1 MTLFFGDEKMLIN
14 PLSTN
19 IVTKSLSKSLDIAAL
34 KQKITAS
41 NLANIDTPGYK
52 AKTMDFR
59 SALKNAVKNATY
71 SSMGLD
77 MTDNNHLEISNEGLS
92 LSIEEDNETIPKNDG
107 NNVDLD
113 KEMMEM
119 SETNAVF
126 KVSTRFLIDK
136 IRMIKYTLR
145 EGR

>member
-1 MTLFFGDEKMLIN
+1 MLID

-19 IVTKSLSKSLDIAAL
+19 RVTQTLTKSLDVAAL
-34 KQKITAS
+34 KQKVAAS

-52 AKTMDFR
+52 AKKLDFR
-59 SALKNAVKNATY
+59 EALKKASSANA
-71 SSMGLD
+71 G
-77 MTDNNHLEISNEGLS
+77 SNGFGLS
-92 LSIEEDNETIPKNDG
+92 RTNQNHFECEMENSKLSSLIEEDTETIPKNDG

-113 KEMMEM
+113 KEMMELT
-119 SETNAVF
+119 EANAVF
-126 KVSTRFLIDK
+126 KVTSRLLMDK

>member
-1 MTLFFGDEKMLIN
+1 MLID

-19 IVTKSLSKSLDIAAL
+19 KVTQTLTKSLDIAAL
-34 KQKITAS
+34 KQKVAAS

-52 AKTMDFR
+52 AKKLDFKD
-59 SALKNAVKNATY
+59 ALKKAENQNTGADNF
-71 SSMGLD
+71 GLAR
-77 MTDNNHLEISNEGLS
+77 TNRNHFECELENSKLTS
-92 LSIEEDNETIPKNDG
+92 LIEEDTETIPKNDG

-113 KEMMEM
+113 KEMVELT
-119 SETNAVF
+119 EANAVF
-126 KVSTRFLIDK
+126 KVTSRLLMDK